1 MGTVISSAVAGFVLV
16 VGLVLLAAWFGYGGS
31 SEILRASRRLIQE
44 NLLRGQ
50 VGAQAE
56 GQILQGAK
64 RT

>member
-16 VGLVLLAAWFGYGGS
+16 VGLVLLAAWFGYEGS

-56 GQILQGAK
+56 GQIVQGAK
-64 RT
+64 RA